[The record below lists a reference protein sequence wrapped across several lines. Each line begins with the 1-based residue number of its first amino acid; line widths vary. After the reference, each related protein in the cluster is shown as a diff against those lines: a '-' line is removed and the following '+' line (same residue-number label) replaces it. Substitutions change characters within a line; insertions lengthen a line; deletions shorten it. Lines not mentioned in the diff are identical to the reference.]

1 MTNITTTPLSFNF
14 HGDSLVLIN
23 FNDQPYVAMRNL
35 VESIGLAWQAQ
46 IVKIK
51 SNPRWGVME
60 IMTPSKGGNQATLCM
75 PLRKLHG
82 WLMTLSPNKVK
93 PELREKV
100 IAYQNECDDALWDYW
115 NNGIAVRTPYVA
127 NPDDVLTAAQAEEL
141 RLALKKAC
149 EKLPIDKQAAFMI
162 KGWSKLKSHFGVT
175 YRKIPQREFT
185 EAVSL
190 LTRYA
195 TEWELVDDSP
205 KTEIA
210 AQPTQPE
217 VNFNENLS
225 GKRWILSFANGIPQT
240 VPCPDRAVIGTPM
253 EIVALIRDRKNS
265 PFDMMDVDDVAA
277 ACRSRKLGQQLA
289 ILEENEM
296 LRKLLAKCGALAEH

>member
-1 MTNITTTPLSFNF
+1 MTNISTTPVRFNF
-14 HGDSLVLIN
+14 HGDNLVLIN
-23 FNDQPYVAMRNL
+23 FNDQPYIAMRNL

-51 SNPRWGVME
+51 SNARWGVME

-100 IAYQNECDDALWDYW
+100 IAYQNECDDALWEYW
-115 NNGIAVRTPYVA
+115 NNGIAVRRQYVA
-127 NPDDVLTAAQAEEL
+127 NPGDVLTAAQAEEL
-141 RLALKKAC
+141 RLALKSAC
-149 EKLPIDKQAAFMI
+149 EKLPKEKQAAFMI

-190 LTRYA
+190 LTRYV
-195 TEWELVDDSP
+195 TEWELIDDSLKP
-205 KTEIA
+205 QTAMQLNSAEG
-210 AQPTQPE
+210 
-217 VNFNENLS
+217 NFNDKVS
-225 GKRWILSFANGIPQT
+225 GKRWILSFVDGVAQT
-240 VPCPDRAVIGTPM
+240 TPLPHNVVIGTPM
-253 EIVALIRDRKNS
+253 DIASLIRDRKNS
-265 PFDMMDVDDVAA
+265 PFDMLDVDDIST
-277 ACRSRKLGQQLA
+277 ACRSRKIGYQSA
-289 ILEENEM
+289 IIDENMRLKKM
-296 LRKLLAKCGALAEH
+296 LTKVGAIAEN